1 VSGSGADY
9 LSDLGRNPILSGLDS
24 AALAELVDGATMVSL
39 GAEEVLFRRGEPAD
53 RLFVVTRGQV
63 DLLLDD
69 NSENRTRFE
78 SVATPRAVGLTC
90 VIGGDVYAYSCEGS
104 SPKTLLIALPAADFI
119 AAVSASRRARHALMA
134 EASGHLR
141 RLVGQLSDFKLKDS
155 VQRLAG
161 YLIELSPARQGA
173 AELVLPTEKQV
184 VADHLGMKP
193 ETLSRALGRL
203 YAMGLAHSADVATL
217 RVPDLSRLRRLY
229 LAGEDG
235 LH

>member
-1 VSGSGADY
+1 MTGSRTEY

-24 AALAELVDGATMVSL
+24 GALDELAGRATTVSL
-39 GAEEVLFRRGEPAD
+39 AAEEVLFRRGEPAE

-63 DLLLDD
+63 DLILDD
-69 NSENRTRFE
+69 NFENRTRFE
-78 SVATPRAVGLTC
+78 TVAMPRVVGLTC
-90 VIGGDVYAYSCEGS
+90 AIGGDVYAYSCEGS
-104 SPKTLLIALPAADFI
+104 SPKTVLVALPAPDFI
-119 AAVSASRRARHALMA
+119 AAVLANRRARQALLA
-134 EASGHLR
+134 QTSAHLR

-161 YLIELSPARQGA
+161 YLIELSPARQGE

-203 YAMGLAHSADVATL
+203 HAMGLAHSADIATL

-229 LAGEDG
+229 LAGEEG
-235 LH
+235 IQ